1 MWSGVLSLGLYI
13 LGLSNWLKLFLIKP
27 LPFYWKHASSIPI
40 SRSNTL
46 IYAFIH
52 CFIILIVLCAFAC
65 LFIQIFFIL
74 VVQSDN
80 ICLILIDIYF
90 FNVMWLSLAFETQI
104 YGIQKEWRQRLRKRR
119 AQGYFYKSR
128 HFLRHR
134 NKASKKYIFVY
145 QEVSLTCVYK
155 QMQKL

>member
-27 LPFYWKHASSIPI
+27 LPFYWKHASSIPF

-52 CFIILIVLCAFAC
+52 CFIILIVLFAFAC

-90 FNVMWLSLAFETQI
+90 LIHFFLMLCGCRLHSKLKFMVFRKSEDNV
-104 YGIQKEWRQRLRKRR
+104 YGKGEHRGTFINQGTSWDIEIRQVKNTYLYIKR
-119 AQGYFYKSR
+119 F
-128 HFLRHR
+128 H
-134 NKASKKYIFVY
+134 
-145 QEVSLTCVYK
+145 
-155 QMQKL
+155 